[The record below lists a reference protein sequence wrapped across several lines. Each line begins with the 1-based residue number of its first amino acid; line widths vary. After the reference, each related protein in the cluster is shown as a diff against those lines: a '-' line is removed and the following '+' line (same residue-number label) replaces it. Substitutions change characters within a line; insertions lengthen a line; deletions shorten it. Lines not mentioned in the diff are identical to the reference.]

1 MVSIPR
7 GGCHGNPIVNGHEV
21 VLDVELDIA
30 GRGERP
36 KDFSLWVWSYC
47 DNSDL
52 FLAWTVVPKD
62 SVRCRCGLFSI
73 SLKNFLP
80 FRTFEGCELMGL
92 QTGVSWICRKILDG
106 FLDCLVPFR
115 KSFVSLKPI

>member
-21 VLDVELDIA
+21 VLDVKLDIA

-92 QTGVSWICRKILDG
+92 QTGWEISYNSSIL
-106 FLDCLVPFR
+106 
-115 KSFVSLKPI
+115 SFVILPLAASLSPLR